1 MTDRERSTR
10 RWLPSSRR
18 GWIRAGL
25 VLVLVG
31 WTVVTLIPVAVQTPS
46 VIVPVVGIMAFA
58 LFQVWML
65 ARVDR
70 LTKVVARLERDRW
83 QS

>member
-1 MTDRERSTR
+1 
-10 RWLPSSRR
+10 
-18 GWIRAGL
+18 
-25 VLVLVG
+25 
-31 WTVVTLIPVAVQTPS
+31 VTLIPVAVQTPS

-70 LTKVVARLERDRW
+70 LTKVVARLERE
-83 QS
+83 Q